1 MRRVLLL
8 LSAATL
14 CAQSVPSSEQLRRA
28 RELLV
33 AGKPEDAIPIYQEL
47 VRTVPNNPELL
58 TNLCIAEFKAKR
70 YRDAIEQAQAA
81 LRLKPDLF
89 SANLF
94 LGASYV
100 ELGESAA
107 AIPALNK
114 VLGAQPND
122 RNARLM
128 LAQALSGAKRYE
140 EAAEQFRK
148 LSELVPDNPR
158 VWYGLGQTYDRLSQ
172 SPRAPGEREKYRELA
187 QQAYDRLMRLPR
199 SSEAYVHAAE
209 LRAESGEWAE
219 AARQWRE
226 ALKLAPD
233 DWRIRTGLVWALY
246 RSRDYRAALAL
257 IDGMRKGD
265 PDSAELNF
273 LSGACWLNLEEP
285 EKSIPYLEKA
295 TGADSHLLP
304 AHAALGQA
312 LLETGRAKDAIPHL
326 QAALP
331 IDEDGSRRF
340 QLFRAYAIAGQGESA
355 RQALSDYKEF
365 TKRLRLANP

>member
-1 MRRVLLL
+1 MNYL
-8 LSAATL
+8 A
-14 CAQSVPSSEQLRRA
+14 
-28 RELLV
+28 LLV
-33 AGKPEDAIPIYQEL
+33 QDEGGVDLLGGFLSL
-47 VRTVPNNPELL
+47 VCVFWFVGIALTVFWL
-58 TNLCIAEFKAKR
+58 
-70 YRDAIEQAQAA
+70 
-81 LRLKPDLF
+81 
-89 SANLF
+89 
-94 LGASYV
+94 
-100 ELGESAA
+100 
-107 AIPALNK
+107 
-114 VLGAQPND
+114 
-122 RNARLM
+122 
-128 LAQALSGAKRYE
+128 
-140 EAAEQFRK
+140 
-148 LSELVPDNPR
+148 
-158 VWYGLGQTYDRLSQ
+158 W
-172 SPRAPGEREKYRELA
+172 
-187 QQAYDRLMRLPR
+187 
-199 SSEAYVHAAE
+199 
-209 LRAESGEWAE
+209 
-219 AARQWRE
+219 
-226 ALKLAPD
+226 
-233 DWRIRTGLVWALY
+233 
-246 RSRDYRAALAL
+246 AL